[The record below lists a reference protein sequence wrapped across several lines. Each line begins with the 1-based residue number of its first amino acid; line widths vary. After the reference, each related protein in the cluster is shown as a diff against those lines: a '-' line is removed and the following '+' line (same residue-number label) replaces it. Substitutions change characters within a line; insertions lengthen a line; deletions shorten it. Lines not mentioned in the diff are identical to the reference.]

1 MAKSIWRTK
10 GDILA
15 ATVCAALSTTLGCAR
30 MILQAKRRDC
40 GTRHSWNTLK
50 GMKKMGVDLGVKQEE
65 LEPALGSTLEGAI

>member
-30 MILQAKRRDC
+30 MIL
-40 GTRHSWNTLK
+40 
-50 GMKKMGVDLGVKQEE
+50 
-65 LEPALGSTLEGAI
+65 